1 MSIDLNLEFPD
12 LEDRLKRNLKKVYLF
27 IASQMQANRGFL
39 FDAEGAYNG
48 HAPWAPLK
56 FRRGMILSDRG
67 TLRKSIA
74 PRPAR
79 GVPGTDGIVRFSGER
94 VTIGTSLAYAAMM
107 NWGTTKL
114 PGGVLRA
121 TKAKALKIPI
131 PGGKGATDAAKSLRK
146 GATTIKNAQGKSEKF
161 IFRKSVRIPARRF
174 DEWSNA
180 DQTELEEALTG
191 YIAKILRGA

>member
-1 MSIDLNLEFPD
+1 MIDLELQFPD
-12 LEDRLKRNLKKVYLF
+12 LPAKLKRNLPKVYLF
-27 IASQMQANRGFL
+27 IAAQMQANRAFL

-48 HAPWAPLK
+48 HPKWAPLK
-56 FRRGMILSDRG
+56 FRKGMILSDRG

-79 GVPGTDGIVRFSGER
+79 GVPGQDGIVRFAGEK
-94 VTIGTSLAYAAMM
+94 VTIGTSLAYAALM
-107 NWGTTKL
+107 NWGTTRM